1 MCGIAGFFGVE
12 LDREAHDRCLERMLG
27 RILHRGP
34 DEQGYLVDGRA
45 AIGNVRL
52 SIIDLA
58 HGSQPMS
65 TPNGRWWI
73 VFNGEAFN
81 YKELRVDLA
90 SEGAS
95 FQTTCDTEVVLW
107 GLALEGPGFLEKI
120 NGQFALCFYDRTQ
133 GSALLARDRLGER
146 PLFYT
151 RFDGGLLFASEVKA
165 IAAYPGFTCTL
176 DPVAIRDTMMGW
188 STVPGETCFR
198 GVKLLEPG
206 TFALYEDGEI
216 TTHAYAQLPTRAGLE
231 QPTARS
237 FEDCVVEIRDALTN
251 SIRLRLRADLEVGA
265 YVSGGLD
272 STIVAGVAQG
282 LLDRRLRTFSIR
294 FRGDS
299 FDEGDYQSLVHRQ
312 IGSDHTEIFVGP
324 EEYKNAFRDVVY
336 HAEMPLYRLAP
347 IPMYLL
353 AGAVRDRDLKVVLTG
368 EGADEFFLGYDL
380 YRELLVRQAIEKEGL
395 SDAEKSK
402 RVQDLYP
409 YLDHF
414 RSDNVTGIL
423 RFFEGISGRTD
434 DPLYGHRARHTI
446 GRFGTR
452 LLGKDVLRDAPA
464 YEVRLVE
471 ALRRRHEGFDG
482 LSSIEKAIVIE
493 SETLLSGYL
502 LCSQGD
508 RMSSAH
514 AVEARYPFLDH
525 EVVDTAARLPIDYRL
540 RNGTDEKYILKKAF
554 EDLVPKSILDRPKY
568 PYRAPDGEMMLDREF
583 RHHLPDPEEVE
594 EAGIFDPTLVSK
606 FLGNLSP
613 EKMVQR
619 ELQALTTLVSSQ
631 MLYRFF
637 TKGDLPAPRPL
648 NNLSIRVDLRVGC

>member
-12 LDREAHDRCLERMLG
+12 LGCEAHDRCLERMLG

-34 DEQGYLVDGRA
+34 DEQGYLVDGHA

-65 TPNGRWWI
+65 TPDGRWWL

-95 FQTTCDTEVVLW
+95 FRTACDTEVVLW

-120 NGQFALCFYDRTQ
+120 NGQFALCLYDRAH
-133 GSALLARDRLGER
+133 GRALLARDRLGER

-151 RFDGGLLFASEVKA
+151 RFDAGLLFASEVKA
-165 IAAYPGFTCTL
+165 LAAYPGFTCTL

-188 STVPGETCFR
+188 STIPGETCFR
-198 GVKLLEPG
+198 GVRLLEPG
-206 TFALYEDGEI
+206 TYARYEDGELSV
-216 TTHAYAQLPTRAGLE
+216 HPYSQVPPRAALE
-231 QPTARS
+231 QPRAAS
-237 FEDCVVEIRDALTN
+237 LDDAVVEIREALTN
-251 SIRLRLRADLEVGA
+251 SVRLRLRADLEVGA

-282 LLDRRLRTFSIR
+282 LLDSRLRTFSIR
-294 FRGDS
+294 FRGGS

-324 EEYKNAFRDVVY
+324 EEYRSAFRDVVY

-380 YRELLVRQAIEKEGL
+380 YRELLVRQAIEEKGL
-395 SDAEKSK
+395 SNADKSR

-414 RSDNVTGIL
+414 RSDNVAGIL

-452 LLGKDVLRDAPA
+452 LLRRDVLRGAPA
-464 YEVRLVE
+464 YEERLVE
-471 ALRRRHEGFDG
+471 TVRRRHEGFDS
-482 LSSIEKAIVIE
+482 LSSLEKAVVIE

-514 AVEARYPFLDH
+514 AVEARYPFIDH
-525 EVVDTAARLPIDYRL
+525 EVVGAAARLPIDYRL
-540 RNGTDEKYILKKAF
+540 RDGRDEKYILKKAF
-554 EDLVPKSILDRPKY
+554 EDLIPAAILDRPKY
-568 PYRAPDGEMMLDREF
+568 PYRAPDGDLMLDPEF
-583 RHHLPDPEEVE
+583 RHHLPEPEEVE
-594 EAGIFDPTLVSK
+594 EAGIFDPALVSR
-606 FLGNLSP
+606 FMANLSP

-631 MLYRFF
+631 MLYRLF
-637 TKGDLPAPRPL
+637 TKGDLPEPRPL
-648 NNLSIRVDLRVGC
+648 DNLSNRVDLRADP